1 MYYLK
6 SFLEDTILNNELFYG
21 EIIKSKDNPKIKLY
35 KKLSNSKK
43 ERYRYKLFVLEGS
56 RLVFDAV
63 KSNADIRQI
72 YFTSSAAQKYSE
84 ELEKLSDSNINV
96 NIISDEMG
104 NYISA
109 TECTQGVFAQC
120 SFSDNTSVNG
130 KIKNGGKYAVLYKL
144 QDPGNAGMIIRT
156 ADALGLDGVIF
167 CESCDVYNPKVVR
180 STMGS
185 MFRIPVFRDV
195 LVDEL
200 FIALDDADIKSFAAV
215 VDSDAQDVK
224 AVSFKNGGA
233 VFIGNEGNGLDG
245 DIINKCTEKITIKMS
260 GNTESLNA
268 AMASGIMMWELVR
281 DE

>member
-1 MYYLK
+1 MN
-6 SFLEDTILNNELFYG
+6 SSLFYG
-21 EIIKSKDNPKIKLY
+21 EVIKSKDNPKIKLY

-63 KSNADIRQI
+63 KSGADIRQI
-72 YFTSSAAQKYSE
+72 YFTQSGFEKHGE
-84 ELEKLSDSNINV
+84 EFERLSGDSINV

-109 TECTQGVFAQC
+109 TENTQGVFAQC
-120 SFSDNTSVNG
+120 SFSDNTSVKG
-130 KIKNGGKYAVLYKL
+130 KIKNNGKYAVLYKL

-185 MFRIPVFRDV
+185 MFRIPVFRDICA
-195 LVDEL
+195 DEL
-200 FIALDDADIKSFAAV
+200 FIALDDAGIKSYAAV
-215 VDSDAQDVK
+215 VDNDACDVK
-224 AVSFKNGGA
+224 KVSFKSGGA
-233 VFIGNEGNGLDG
+233 VFIGNEGNGLDNEIT
-245 DIINKCTEKITIKMS
+245 DKCTEKITIRMS

-268 AMASGIMMWELVR
+268 AMAAGIIMWELMR